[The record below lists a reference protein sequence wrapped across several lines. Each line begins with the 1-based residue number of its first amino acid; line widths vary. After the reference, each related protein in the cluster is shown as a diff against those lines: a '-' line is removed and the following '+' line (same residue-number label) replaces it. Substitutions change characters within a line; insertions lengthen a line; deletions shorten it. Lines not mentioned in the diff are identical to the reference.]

1 MAITVTVGLGGGYDY
16 ETIQAAIDA
25 ASPGD
30 TVLVSDGTYSE
41 NLLITKSITL
51 ISENGRDATTIVGSN
66 ASGLLGTIQ
75 ITPNVDDLRL
85 GDIGQGFTILGIDGT
100 PGLEKAAV
108 YLQGAHDGLI
118 IQGNDIVANGDAG
131 LMSEFGQAVTNALID
146 SNIFSGQTFNDPN
159 PAGNGFGDQFTLANV
174 PRQLVVLGS
183 NNGSS
188 SNITFTNNEVTGT
201 AGGLNDSNQPQ
212 GNTLVTIDA
221 ANSTIADN
229 DFTGFTNRFATQL
242 RARDG
247 GTDIQS
253 NTFSNDQGG
262 NLGVYVEND
271 GNPGVYSNSFVGS
284 DGNDTIYAS
293 AGNDNIDGGNGSDTF
308 DMTAAG
314 AGGTLVDLQSGLAF
328 SSNTGIDTLIDI
340 ENVRGSAGSDSLN
353 GDASANVFFA
363 TAGADVIDG
372 RGGSD
377 TFNAASAVS
386 SVNIN
391 LSTGAVTGAFTA
403 SLTSIENAVG
413 GSGNDTFV
421 QSVND
426 NGFDGGSGT
435 DTVIYEGSVAATNI
449 GFTGGAFVVQAAG
462 QGTDTLTN
470 IEMIDPAGA
479 GGAKILLVGGGGFAT
494 IQEAVTAA
502 NAGDTIMVAPGTY
515 AGNILIDKPLT
526 LLSTDGSGT
535 TRIEGSATG
544 GGLGTIMIA
553 PGVNNVTIGDT
564 GKGFHIVGY
573 DVATHAIE
581 HASIYL
587 QGAHSDITI
596 RGNNVEADGE
606 AGLLSEYNAAL
617 SNIVVDQNEFSG
629 ITFFDPPNVRVDGT
643 TENAPRP
650 LVFLGTNNGTEGIAN
665 NIQFTD
671 NQVTGTAGGFTS
683 GGAQAG
689 NVLVNIDATDVVI
702 TGNSFTG
709 FTHQGMPQLRSRE
722 ENPTIENNDFSNANG
737 GTTGLLVLDDGSA
750 GTVDNNTVTG
760 AVIVTTP
767 SGTEMGF
774 SSIQAAVNAAPAGST
789 VTIAAGVYA
798 EQVVITKNLTLIGA
812 GDDTIIT
819 APAGIIDADNYGAGS
834 RASIITVTNGAN
846 VTIQDLLVDGEGRG
860 DQLEG
865 GAADFHGIALINAG
879 GTIENVTVI
888 GIRMPLDGEGHVSG
902 VQQGRAIYANNADG
916 VSRSLTVSDNTVE
929 DFQKNAIDLRGAGLI
944 VDVSGNTITGNGT
957 TPTTAQN
964 GIVLGVT
971 GEVTGSVTDNTIS
984 EIGYTGPADATS
996 AGILSYGSDVTIADN
1011 TLTAPSPEM
1020 GETLKAVGI
1029 NVLNDDTGS
1038 DVQGNSLTGFTT
1050 GIVSDGDGGQPTLS
1064 TNTFSGNGA
1073 NLEVVN
1079 PQVAVTLVGTE
1090 DADSLSGGSFSDTI
1104 TGNGGNDTIDGNGG
1118 IDTVVYADTLEIGD
1132 VSYSAG
1138 VWTVTTSTQGTDTLT
1153 DVEVI
1158 DHGGSNNILLVG
1170 GGGYASIQAAIDAAN
1185 EGDTI
1190 LIAEGSYGAFTVNV
1204 DNLSIVAVG
1213 DVTIQGTFR
1222 TDNNILGDT
1231 KDFFTTATSYSNAA
1245 GVGVT
1250 IAADGLT
1257 LEGITINGFYRG
1269 VTFGDGVDSTLIK
1282 NVNISDGVTGYYK
1295 TEVADVSNLT
1305 IEGGTVS
1312 QVYLGI
1318 DFTKTPASGD
1328 GLLTDLTV
1336 DGTTFEHITQKG
1348 IYIETLSNGL
1358 FTDIV
1363 MNDVGQY
1370 GGGPAFGAN
1379 GAHGAGIDIN
1389 LKYETDYQ
1397 NIVIED
1403 FQMTDVGLSNGL
1415 GTPHGNAAAIAVKAR
1430 DDAPSYSGNP
1440 AEFDGILIIQNG
1452 TIDGTSTGIRAGE
1465 NGKSVAGPAVDIQN
1479 VTITDAAL
1487 VAVDN
1492 DTQSSVVIGDGAGND
1507 THVGNV
1513 ALSDT
1518 VTYTDTL
1525 EAGDFSYAGGTWTVD
1540 TDTEGDD
1547 TLSDIEIVDHG
1558 SAGRFLLVG
1567 NGGFDTIQDA
1577 VNAAMSGDTILIAP
1591 GSYTGAVTISAD
1603 KTGLT
1608 ILGANHGVGHDGDR
1622 DAESSLEGG
1631 FIVFADGVSID
1642 GFEITEGTSV
1652 FGETA
1657 GVYVQAANVTITN
1670 SILDRSGTA
1679 DGDGSRGV
1687 VNAVGNGD
1695 GLTVTNNQMSGWA
1708 TGVYVQGADNV
1719 TVSGNALTGNYVGMS
1734 VDAYPGDNDNLQ
1746 VTGNAFDNE
1755 LEDLGIGAA
1764 GGTSSG
1770 SIEGNTFTKGIF
1782 DYDPADNAA
1791 LVGDNTIDQPVVVT
1805 VPGTSTQM
1813 GFGTIQ
1819 EAIDAAP
1826 AGAVVT
1832 IAAGAYAENLVIT
1845 KGITLVGVG
1854 DVTIEPADGE
1864 PITISGD
1871 LGGDDV
1877 TLQNLDIVGSTG
1889 DYGVYVTDNANVG
1902 TLTMHQSSIS
1912 GAGSYALFVYNADT
1926 NQTPSA
1932 AEVVVTDTTF
1942 ANNGYDGAPGA
1953 AHIKLFGFTGDATIQ
1968 NVTIEGGSGG
1978 VTAPNSLTLPEYG
1991 IEITGVPNNL
2001 LGAATPPMGQISIDN
2016 VTITGQFEKN
2026 TVAIWNFGD
2035 IDGLT
2040 IDGLDL
2046 SGTETAWGPV
2056 FNIDGVTAD
2065 YDASAFDIVLP
2076 SGSIATEL
2084 QGDKNAQEDTDQT
2097 ITGTSGNDRLI
2108 GKTGNDTLIGG
2119 DGNDE
2124 LFGHDKSGGA
2134 AAGDAGDD
2142 ILIGGKGNDY
2152 LSGGAGNDTA
2162 VYSGNR
2168 SDYTITDHGDHFTI
2182 ADNRPGQDGTDTV
2195 YNVENF
2201 EFADVTVTDQNDNPP
2216 VLQTTVFDVPENQTL
2231 IGTLV
2236 AIDPDLTGES
2246 VTYTITGG
2254 ADAALFA
2261 INNLTGSISFLAPQ
2275 DYEGP
2280 SQQFEVE
2287 ITVSD
2292 GTNSSTETVTI
2303 NLTDVN
2309 DKVPV
2314 ITSGST
2320 FTIAENITAV
2330 GTVTASDLDTVGG
2343 PITYAITGGT
2353 DAALFTIDEATGA
2366 LSFIN
2371 APDFETGSASYSVQV
2386 TASDGINSSLP
2397 QTITVSVTDENDT
2410 APAFTSQATFTIA
2423 ENTTTVG
2430 TVAATDLDTVGGPIT
2445 YAITGGADQALF
2457 DIDPTTG
2464 ALSFVNPPDYETATQ
2479 YAVEVTA
2486 SDGTNTST
2494 QAITVNL
2501 TDVRDNAPVI
2511 VTTSLSVAEGSTVV
2525 GAVVAND
2532 ADTVGGPV
2540 TYSITGGTDQAL
2552 FTINAT
2558 TGVLSL
2564 VAPQDYEAGATS
2576 FEVEVTASDGVNSS
2590 AAQTITV
2597 NLLDVGPGTPVD
2609 INATANQ
2616 VFEGAANGT
2625 TVGIDI
2631 DASDAWPVLA
2641 DNATYSIISD
2651 TSNGGFQ
2658 INPTTGLVTVADGTK
2673 LDYETATQHTI
2684 IVQAL
2689 DRVGGNAST
2698 AAFVINIRDVTG
2710 NTITGTNK
2718 ADLITAVSG
2727 PSSNP
2732 SNTTTAEA
2740 DIITS
2745 GRGVDSIDAGAGDD
2759 IIQINAKDNAADT
2772 LLGNIGTDTIRV
2784 LGTKAVTLNG
2794 FDTVFSS
2801 IERWEGNG
2809 AGIIGSKAADV
2820 FDFSNLDEVISM
2832 GPVDGGNGNDVI
2844 TGTQFA
2850 DVLRGASGDDVLN
2863 GGDGNDTLSGGK
2875 GIDTLNGGD
2884 GDDIFL
2890 LRGTEDAAD
2899 IINGGAGV
2907 DTVQVAGALTLN
2919 GFHAGNSSIEQ
2930 WVGTGKG
2937 IKGSVGNDVFDF
2949 SALTSV
2955 VNMGIVDAGA
2965 GNDTIIG
2972 SGFADTLRGGAGNDR
2987 LQGGAGNDMLTGGA
3001 GNDTFVYA
3009 TGYGHD
3015 TVTDYAV
3022 GQDIFDLT
3030 GASVADFAALQMT
3043 DTAQG
3048 VVITFGADDS
3058 LTINKATI
3066 ALLTANQ
3073 SDFLFS

>member
-1 MAITVTVGLGGGYDY
+1 MAITITVGTGGGYDH

-30 TVLVSDGTYSE
+30 TVLVSNGTFNE
-41 NLLITKSITL
+41 NLLIDKSITL
-51 ISENGRDATTIVGSN
+51 ISENGRDATMIVGSN
-66 ASGLLGTIQ
+66 ASGLLGTVQ
-75 ITPNVDDLRL
+75 ITSSIDNLRL
-85 GDIGQGFTILGIDGT
+85 GDIGQGFTIVGIDGT
-100 PGLEKAAV
+100 AGLEKAAV

-118 IQGNDIVANGDAG
+118 IQGNNIVANGDAG
-131 LMSEFGQAVTNALID
+131 LMSEFGQAITNGLID

-174 PRQLVVLGS
+174 PRQLVILGS
-183 NNGSS
+183 NNGPS

-247 GTDIQS
+247 STDIQN

-262 NLGVYVEND
+262 NLGVYIEND
-271 GNPGVYSNSFVGS
+271 GNPGVYSNAYVGTGS
-284 DGNDTIYAS
+284 DDTIFASTGNNSIDGGDGNDTY
-293 AGNDNIDGGNGSDTF
+293 

-314 AGGTLVDLQSGLAF
+314 AGGAFVDLQSTLAF
-328 SSNTGIDTLIDI
+328 SSNTGIDTLASI
-340 ENVRGSAGSDSLN
+340 ENLRGSAGGDSLN

-363 TAGADVIDG
+363 TAGADIIDG

-377 TFNAASAVS
+377 TVNAAAAVS
-386 SVNIN
+386 AVNIN

-421 QSVND
+421 QSADD
-426 NGFDGGSGT
+426 NSFDGGSGT
-435 DTVIYEGSVAATNI
+435 DTVIYAGSVAAANI
-449 GFTGGAFVVQAAG
+449 SFTGGAFVVQAQG
-462 QGTDTLTN
+462 QGTDTLSN
-470 IEMIDPAGA
+470 IEVIDPDGA
-479 GGAKILLVGGGGFAT
+479 GGARILLVGGGGFAT
-494 IQEAVTAA
+494 IQDAVTAA
-502 NAGDTIMVAPGTY
+502 SAGDTIMVAPGTY
-515 AGNILIDKPLT
+515 TGNIIIDKPLT
-526 LLSTDGSGT
+526 LLSTNGSGT
-535 TRIEGSATG
+535 THIEGLATG

-553 PGVNNVTIGDT
+553 PGVNNVTIGDV
-564 GKGFHIVGY
+564 GQGFHIVGY

-596 RGNNVEADGE
+596 RGNNVEANGE
-606 AGLLSEYNAAL
+606 AGLLSEYNVAL

-629 ITFFDPPNVRVDGT
+629 VTFFDPPNVRIDGT

-650 LVFLGTNNGTEGIAN
+650 LVFLGTNNGTDGIAN

-671 NQVTGTAGGFTS
+671 NQVTGTAGGSTS

-689 NVLVNIDATDVVI
+689 NVLVNIDATDAVI
-702 TGNSFTG
+702 TGNTFTG

-722 ENPTIENNDFSNANG
+722 ENPTIDNNDFSNANG
-737 GTTGLLVLDDGSA
+737 GTTGLLVLDDGMG
-750 GTVDNNTVTG
+750 GTVDNNNVTG

-774 SSIQAAVNAAPAGST
+774 NSIQAAINAAPAGST
-789 VTIAAGVYA
+789 LTIAAGEYA

-812 GDDTIIT
+812 GDNTIIT
-819 APAGIIDADNYGAGS
+819 APAGAIDAENYGAGS

-846 VTIQDLLVDGEGRG
+846 VTIEDLVVDGEGRG
-860 DQLEG
+860 NQLEG
-865 GAADFHGIALINAG
+865 GASDFHGIAFINAG
-879 GTIENVTVI
+879 GTIEDVTVI
-888 GIRMPLDGEGHVSG
+888 GIRMPLDNDGHVSG
-902 VQQGRAIYANNADG
+902 VQQGRAIYANNADS
-916 VSRSLTVSDNTVE
+916 VSRSLTVTNNTVE
-929 DFQKNAIDLRGAGLI
+929 DFQKNAIDLRGAGLD
-944 VDVSGNTITGNGT
+944 VNVSGNTIIGNGA

-984 EIGYTGPADATS
+984 GIGYTGPANATS
-996 AGILSYGSDVTIADN
+996 AGIVSFGSDVTIADN
-1011 TLTAPSPEM
+1011 TLTAPTPDV

-1029 NVLNDDTGS
+1029 NVLNDGTGS
-1038 DVQGNSLTGFTT
+1038 DVQGNSVTGFTT
-1050 GIVSDGDGGQPTLS
+1050 GIVSDGDGGQPVLS

-1073 NLEVVN
+1073 NLQVVN
-1079 PQVAVTLVGTE
+1079 PQVAVNLVGTE
-1090 DADSLSGGSFSDTI
+1090 DADSLSGGNFDDTI

-1118 IDTVVYADTLEIGD
+1118 VDTVVYTDALETSD
-1132 VSYSAG
+1132 FVYSGG
-1138 VWTVTTSTQGTDTLT
+1138 VWTVTTATQGTDTLT
-1153 DVEVI
+1153 DIETV
-1158 DHGGSNNILLVG
+1158 DHGGANSILLVG
-1170 GGGYASIQAAIDAAN
+1170 GGGYASIQAAIDAASA
-1185 EGDTI
+1185 GDTI
-1190 LIAEGSYGAFTVNV
+1190 LVAEGSYGAFTVDV
-1204 DNLSIVAVG
+1204 DNLTIVAVG
-1213 DVTIQGTFR
+1213 DVTVQGTFR
-1222 TDNNILGDT
+1222 TDNSIVGDT

-1269 VTFGDGVDSTLIK
+1269 VSFGDGVDNTLIK
-1282 NVNISDGVTGYYK
+1282 NVNISDGVAGYYK
-1295 TEVADVSNLT
+1295 QEEADVSNLT
-1305 IEGGTVS
+1305 IEGGTIS
-1312 QVYLGI
+1312 QVYLGT
-1318 DFTKTPASGD
+1318 DFTKTASSGD
-1328 GLLTDLTV
+1328 GLLTDLV
-1336 DGTTFEHITQKG
+1336 IDGTTFEHVTQKG

-1358 FTDIV
+1358 ITDVV

-1403 FQMTDVGLSNGL
+1403 FEMTDVGLSNGL

-1430 DDAPSYSGNP
+1430 DDAPSYNGNP
-1440 AEFDGILIIQNG
+1440 AEFDGVLIIQNG
-1452 TIDGTSTGIRAGE
+1452 TIDGTSTGVRAGE
-1465 NGKSVAGPAVDIQN
+1465 NGKSVTGPAVDIQN
-1479 VTITDAAL
+1479 VTITNVAL

-1492 DTQSSVVIGDGAGND
+1492 DTQSSVAIGDGAGND
-1507 THVGNV
+1507 NHVGNV
-1513 ALSDT
+1513 ALTDT
-1518 VTYTDTL
+1518 VPYTDTL
-1525 EAGDFSYAGGTWTVD
+1525 GASDFSYAGGTWAVNTG
-1540 TDTEGDD
+1540 TEGDD
-1547 TLSDIEIVDHG
+1547 TLSDIEIVEHG
-1558 SAGRFLLVG
+1558 GAGRFLLVG

-1577 VNAAMSGDTILIAP
+1577 VNAAVSGDTILIAP

-1608 ILGANHGVGHDGDR
+1608 ILGANYGVSHNGER

-1631 FIVFADGVSID
+1631 FIVFANGVTID

-1670 SILDRSGTA
+1670 SILDRSGTT

-1734 VDAYPGDNDNLQ
+1734 VDAYPGNNDNLQ
-1746 VTGNAFDNE
+1746 VTDNTFDNE
-1755 LEDLGIGAA
+1755 LEDLGIGSA

-1770 SIEGNTFTKGIF
+1770 AIEGNTFTKGIF

-1791 LVGDNTIDQPVVVT
+1791 LIGDNTIEQLVVVT

-1832 IAAGAYAENLVIT
+1832 IAAGDYAENLVIT

-1854 DVTIEPADGE
+1854 NVTIEPADGE
-1864 PITISGD
+1864 PITMIGD
-1871 LGGDDV
+1871 LGGTNV
-1877 TLQNLDIVGSTG
+1877 TLQNLDIVGNSG
-1889 DYGVYVTDNANVG
+1889 NYGVYVADNANIG
-1902 TLTMHQSSIS
+1902 TLTIHQSSIS
-1912 GAGSYALFVYNADT
+1912 GVGSYALFVYNADLNT
-1926 NQTPSA
+1926 TPSA

-1942 ANNGYDGAPGA
+1942 ANNGYDGTNGA
-1953 AHIKLFGFTGDATIQ
+1953 AHVKLFGFTGDATIQ

-1978 VTAPNSLTLPEYG
+1978 VTAPNSLTLPDYG
-1991 IEITGVPNNL
+1991 IEITGVPNNH
-2001 LGAATPPMGQISIDN
+2001 LGTVLPTPPMGQVSIEN
-2016 VTITGQFEKN
+2016 VAVTGQFEKN

-2046 SGTETAWGPV
+2046 SGTETDWGPV
-2056 FNIDGVTAD
+2056 FNVDGITAD
-2065 YDASAFDIVLP
+2065 YDASAFDIALP

-2084 QGDKNAQEDTDQT
+2084 QGDKNAQDDTDQT
-2097 ITGTSGNDRLI
+2097 ITGTSGNDRII
-2108 GKTGNDTLIGG
+2108 GKTGSDTLIGG
-2119 DGNDE
+2119 DGADA
-2124 LFGHDKSGGA
+2124 LFGHDKPGGA
-2134 AAGDAGDD
+2134 AAGDTGND
-2142 ILIGGKGNDY
+2142 ILIGGKGDDY
-2152 LSGGAGNDTA
+2152 LDGGAGNDTA

-2168 SDYTITDHGDHFTI
+2168 SDYTIVDHGDHFTI
-2182 ADNRPGQDGTDTV
+2182 ADNRADQDGTDTI

-2201 EFADVTVTDQNDNPP
+2201 QFADVTVTNQNDNPP

-2246 VTYTITGG
+2246 ITYNITGG

-2261 INNLTGSISFLAPQ
+2261 INTLTGAISFLSPQ
-2275 DYEGP
+2275 DFEGP
-2280 SQQFEVE
+2280 AQQFEVE
-2287 ITVSD
+2287 ITVTD
-2292 GTNSSTETVTI
+2292 GTNSSAETVTI
-2303 NLTDVN
+2303 NVTDAN
-2309 DKVPV
+2309 DNAPV
-2314 ITSGST
+2314 ITSGAS
-2320 FTIAENITAV
+2320 FSVAENTTAV
-2330 GTVTASDLDTVGG
+2330 GTVTASDFDTLGG

-2353 DAALFTIDEATGA
+2353 DQALFTINPTTGTLA
-2366 LSFIN
+2366 FAN
-2371 APDFETGSASYSVQV
+2371 APNFEAGAASYSIQV
-2386 TASDGINSSLP
+2386 TASDGVNSSLP

-2410 APAFTSQATFTIA
+2410 APVFTSPATFTIA
-2423 ENTTTVG
+2423 ENTTAAG
-2430 TVAATDLDTVGGPIT
+2430 TVVATDLDTVGGPIT

-2457 DIDPTTG
+2457 DINPATG
-2464 ALSFVNPPDYETATQ
+2464 ALSFLNPPDYETSAQ
-2479 YAVEVTA
+2479 HVVEVTA
-2486 SDGTNTST
+2486 SDGTNTSAQT
-2494 QAITVNL
+2494 ITVNL
-2501 TDVRDNAPVI
+2501 TDVNDTMPVI

-2532 ADTVGGPV
+2532 ADTVGGPI
-2540 TYSITGGTDQAL
+2540 TYSITGGDDQAL
-2552 FTINAT
+2552 FTINAA

-2564 VAPQDYEAGATS
+2564 VAPQDYEADMTS
-2576 FEVEVTASDGVNSS
+2576 FEVEVTASDGVNTS
-2590 AAQTITV
+2590 AAQTVTV

-2609 INATANQ
+2609 INVAVNQ
-2616 VFEGAANGT
+2616 VFEGAAAGT

-2631 DASDAWPVLA
+2631 DASDAWPIVT
-2641 DNATYSIISD
+2641 DNAVYSIISD

-2689 DRVGGNAST
+2689 DRIGGNAST
-2698 AAFVINIRDVTG
+2698 AAFVISILDVTG

-2727 PSSNP
+2727 PSTNP
-2732 SNTTTAEA
+2732 SNTTTTEA
-2740 DIITS
+2740 DIITP
-2745 GRGVDSIDAGAGDD
+2745 GKGVDNIDGGAGDD
-2759 IIQINAKDNAADT
+2759 IIQINGKDNAADT

-2794 FDTVFSS
+2794 FNTVFSS

-2809 AGIIGSKAADV
+2809 AGIIGSKAADI
-2820 FDFSNLDEVISM
+2820 FDFSNLDEVINM
-2832 GPVDGGNGNDVI
+2832 GRVDGGG
-2844 TGTQFA
+2844 
-2850 DVLRGASGDDVLN
+2850 GDDVLT
-2863 GGDGNDTLSGGK
+2863 GGDGNDTLTGGK

-2884 GDDIFL
+2884 GDDTFL
-2890 LRGTEDAAD
+2890 LKGKDDAAD

-2907 DTVQVAGALTLN
+2907 DTVQVTGSVTLN

-2930 WVGTGKG
+2930 WVGAGKG
-2937 IKGSVGNDVFDF
+2937 IKGSAGNDVFDF

-2965 GNDTIIG
+2965 GDDTVIG
-2972 SGFADTLRGGAGNDR
+2972 SGGADILRGGVGNDRLDGGAGNDI
-2987 LQGGAGNDMLTGGA
+2987 LTGGT

-3009 TGYGHD
+3009 TGYGQD
-3015 TVTDYAV
+3015 TVTDYSA

-3030 GASVADFAALQMT
+3030 GTSVADFAALQMT

-3048 VVITFGADDS
+3048 VVITFGVDDT

-3073 SDFLFS
+3073 GDFLFV